1 MAIGI
6 ESQHLEFK
14 QQLTDKLDFEKEII
28 AFLNLREGGVLY
40 IGVTDKGEV
49 QGVDNADQ
57 LQLKI
62 KDRIKNNIQPSTMG
76 LFDVVLERHGD
87 KTVIKIIIAGGPE
100 KPYYLIKN
108 GMTPKGCFIRIGSAS
123 EPMPNDMI
131 EALFAKRVRNS
142 IGNIVSRYQDLSF
155 EQLKIY
161 YNASSYTLNEQF
173 AKNLEL
179 MTPDGKLNYAAYL
192 LSDRNGCSIKVGK
205 YRGTDRVDLIENEEY
220 GYCCLVKATKA
231 VLDKLTIENRTFTQ
245 ITAKERLERKM
256 LNPAALREAVINAI
270 VHNDFTREVPPKFE
284 LFSDRLEITSV
295 GSIPAG
301 LSQEEF
307 FMGYS
312 IPQNKELMR
321 VFKDLEIVE
330 QMGSGIH
337 RILQAYP
344 QSIYQFSQNFI
355 RVVLPF
361 AEGFV
366 ESQSDTPEA
375 TEQATMQATMQA
387 TVQVTMQADEHE
399 QKLLAFCQTPKTRE
413 QIQQHL
419 GLKNRDHFRKSIL
432 NPLLEAGKLALT
444 IPDKPTSPKQRFIT
458 VQNSQAG
465 DVL

>member
-1 MAIGI
+1 MALGELVGT

-14 QQLTDKLDFEKEII
+14 QQLTEKLDFEKEII

-40 IGVTDKGEV
+40 IGVNDNGEV
-49 QGVDNADQ
+49 IGLDNADQ

-76 LFDVVLERHGD
+76 LFDVLLEQHGD
-87 KTVIKIIIAGGPE
+87 KQVIKIIVAGGSE

-123 EPMPNDMI
+123 EPMSNDMI
-131 EALFAKRVRNS
+131 ESYFSKRVRNS
-142 IGNIVSRYQDLSF
+142 IGNIQSRYQDLSF

-161 YNASSYTLNEQF
+161 YNESSYALNEQF
-173 AKNLEL
+173 VKNLEL
-179 MTPDGKLNYAAYL
+179 VTQDGKLNYAAYL
-192 LSDRNGCSIKVGK
+192 LSDHNGCSIKVGK
-205 YRGTDRVDLIENEEY
+205 YNGPDRVNLVENEEY

-231 VLDKLTIENRTFTQ
+231 VLDKLSLENRTFTQ

-256 LNPAALREAVINAI
+256 LHPVALREAVINAI

-301 LSQEEF
+301 LSQDEF

-321 VFKDLEIVE
+321 VFKDLDIVE

-337 RILQAYP
+337 RILEAYP
-344 QSIYQFSQNFI
+344 QSIYQFSPNFI
-355 RVVLPF
+355 RVVIPF
-361 AEGFV
+361 AKGFI
-366 ESQSDTPEA
+366 ESQETLKQATPEA
-375 TEQATMQATMQA
+375 NNYESAVLSYCM
-387 TVQVTMQADEHE
+387 
-399 QKLLAFCQTPKTRE
+399 TPKNRE
-413 QIQQHL
+413 
-419 GLKNRDHFRKSIL
+419 
-432 NPLLEAGKLALT
+432 
-444 IPDKPTSPKQRFIT
+444 
-458 VQNSQAG
+458 
-465 DVL
+465 